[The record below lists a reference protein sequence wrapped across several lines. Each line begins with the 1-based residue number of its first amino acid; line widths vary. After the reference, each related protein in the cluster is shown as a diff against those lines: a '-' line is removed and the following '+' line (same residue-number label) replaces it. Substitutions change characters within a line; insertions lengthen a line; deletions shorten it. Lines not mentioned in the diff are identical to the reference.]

1 MMFKLKHKLPVMVG
15 MAASLVFGAENAAA
29 EIDARFA
36 DEASFRTYF
45 SGLTTQYDKDWA
57 LAAAVV
63 YCKPE
68 LAKIAL
74 DGGASINTT
83 AEQVGYKY
91 FGFDKGR
98 WLFINGEET
107 LAPVSYV
114 DRGIVVTVN
123 ERGEETVREDLKD
136 YYTYLED
143 YKEKLARYELSY
155 DGNSRNP
162 KWWMLPDK
170 GVSYGGET
178 LLAMAAGTCKNVG
191 RDGKAMTKLLLDYG
205 ADASA
210 DGAAA
215 RALRNAFLQG
225 DLPVVEFWLNEGV
238 KLPFGHQTVQTLL
251 STTDNEKM
259 FKMLIDMGGD
269 VNAYDEDGRTPLMR
283 AVNFSS
289 DIVRNLLQY
298 GADVNAKDKR
308 DGKPAWQ
315 QIAVVSTSS
324 NPEAETLRLLL
335 AAGVDATL
343 KSNSGYDI
351 FAMIESYKQRAESAE
366 GDDKADKQECARLL
380 QEYAEGWESKYKVVA
395 EARAAAQ
402 QDKYRRYKKP
412 VVQNALPK
420 TARKLKSPREL
431 PSVKEMYELH
441 EKAEHG
447 GRKAETSF
455 FAPGAEQPSAGKGTA
470 ASTADGNNAAAES
483 AGGGREMP
491 AEEVEEQILLF

>member
-15 MAASLVFGAENAAA
+15 MAVCLAFGAENAAA

-83 AEQVGYKY
+83 AEQVGYRY

-107 LAPVSYV
+107 LAPVPYA
-114 DRGIVVTVN
+114 DRGVVGGTG
-123 ERGEETVREDLKD
+123 RYAYIAD
-136 YYTYLED
+136 YN
-143 YKEKLARYELSY
+143 EKLARYELSY

-170 GVSYGGET
+170 GVSYGEKT
-178 LLAMAAGTCKNVG
+178 LLGTCG
-191 RDGKAMTKLLLDYG
+191 SKAMTKLLLDYG
-205 ADASA
+205 ADAST

-215 RALRNAFLQG
+215 MALRKAFFQR

-238 KLPFGHQTVQTLL
+238 KLPFEHQTVQTLL

-269 VNAYDEDGRTPLMR
+269 VNAYDEDGRTPLMH

-289 DIVRNLLQY
+289 DIVRNLLKY

-351 FAMIESYKQRAESAE
+351 FAAIESYKQRAESAE

-420 TARKLKSPREL
+420 TVRKLKSPRDL
-431 PSVKEMYELH
+431 PSVEEMYELH
-441 EKAEHG
+441 KKAEHG

-470 ASTADGNNAAAES
+470 APAADGNNTVVES
-483 AGGGREMP
+483 ANGGKEIPSEGT
-491 AEEVEEQILLF
+491 EEPILLF

>member
-1 MMFKLKHKLPVMVG
+1 M
-15 MAASLVFGAENAAA
+15 
-29 EIDARFA
+29 
-36 DEASFRTYF
+36 
-45 SGLTTQYDKDWA
+45 
-57 LAAAVV
+57 AAAVV

-83 AEQVGYKY
+83 AEQVGYRY

-107 LAPVSYV
+107 LVPVPYG

-143 YKEKLARYELSY
+143 YKEKLARHELSY

-170 GVSYGGET
+170 GVSYGEET

-210 DGAAA
+210 DG
-215 RALRNAFLQG
+215 
-225 DLPVVEFWLNEGV
+225 V
-238 KLPFGHQTVQTLL
+238 
-251 STTDNEKM
+251 
-259 FKMLIDMGGD
+259 
-269 VNAYDEDGRTPLMR
+269 
-283 AVNFSS
+283 
-289 DIVRNLLQY
+289 
-298 GADVNAKDKR
+298 
-308 DGKPAWQ
+308 
-315 QIAVVSTSS
+315 
-324 NPEAETLRLLL
+324 
-335 AAGVDATL
+335 
-343 KSNSGYDI
+343 
-351 FAMIESYKQRAESAE
+351 
-366 GDDKADKQECARLL
+366 
-380 QEYAEGWESKYKVVA
+380 
-395 EARAAAQ
+395 AAQ

-455 FAPGAEQPSAGKGTA
+455 FAPGAEQPSAGKGAA

-483 AGGGREMP
+483 AGGGREIP

>member
-1 MMFKLKHKLPVMVG
+1 MMKLLKHKLLAMAG
-15 MAASLVFGAENAAA
+15 MAACLVFGAENVAA

-45 SGLTTQYDKDWA
+45 RGLTTQYDKDWA

-83 AEQVGYKY
+83 AEQVRYDS
-91 FGFDKGR
+91 FGFDYGR

-107 LAPVSYV
+107 LAPLSYAYG
-114 DRGIVVTVN
+114 GIVVTVN

-143 YKEKLARYELSY
+143 YKEKLARHELSY

-170 GVSYGGET
+170 GVSYGEET
-178 LLAMAAGTCKNVG
+178 LLAMVAGTCKNVG
-191 RDGKAMTKLLLDYG
+191 RDGKAMTNLLLDYG

-225 DLPVVEFWLNEGV
+225 DMSVVEFWLNEGV

-269 VNAYDEDGRTPLMR
+269 VNAYDEDGRTPLMH
-283 AVNFSS
+283 AVCS
-289 DIVRNLLQY
+289 V
-298 GADVNAKDKR
+298 
-308 DGKPAWQ
+308 
-315 QIAVVSTSS
+315 
-324 NPEAETLRLLL
+324 LR
-335 AAGVDATL
+335 
-343 KSNSGYDI
+343 
-351 FAMIESYKQRAESAE
+351 
-366 GDDKADKQECARLL
+366 
-380 QEYAEGWESKYKVVA
+380 
-395 EARAAAQ
+395 
-402 QDKYRRYKKP
+402 
-412 VVQNALPK
+412 
-420 TARKLKSPREL
+420 
-431 PSVKEMYELH
+431 
-441 EKAEHG
+441 
-447 GRKAETSF
+447 
-455 FAPGAEQPSAGKGTA
+455 
-470 ASTADGNNAAAES
+470 
-483 AGGGREMP
+483 
-491 AEEVEEQILLF
+491 

>member
-1 MMFKLKHKLPVMVG
+1 MMFKLKHKLPAMVVG
-15 MAASLVFGAENAAA
+15 MAACLVFGAENAAA

-83 AEQVGYKY
+83 VEQVGYEY

-107 LAPVSYV
+107 LAPLPYV
-114 DRGIVVTVN
+114 YRGVVVTG
-123 ERGEETVREDLKD
+123 RGDLKD
-136 YYTYLED
+136 YYAYLED

-162 KWWMLPDK
+162 KLWMLPDK
-170 GVSYGGET
+170 GVSYGEKT
-178 LLAMAAGTCKNVG
+178 LLGTCG
-191 RDGKAMTKLLLDYG
+191 SKAMTKLLLDYG
-205 ADASA
+205 ADAST

-215 RALRNAFLQG
+215 RELQKAFFQR
-225 DLPVVEFWLNEGV
+225 DMSVVEFWLNEGF

-269 VNAYDEDGRTPLMR
+269 VNAYDEDGKTPLMH

-289 DIVRNLLQY
+289 DIVRNLLKY
-298 GADVNAKDKR
+298 GADVNVKDKK
-308 DGKPAWQ
+308 DGKPAWL

-343 KSNSGYDI
+343 KSDSGYDI
-351 FAMIESYKQRAESAE
+351 FAAIETYKQRAESAE

-380 QEYAEGWESKYKVVA
+380 QEYADGWESKYKVVA

-431 PSVKEMYELH
+431 PSVEEMYELH
-441 EKAEHG
+441 KKAEHG

-470 ASTADGNNAAAES
+470 ALTADGNNAAAER
-483 AGGGREMP
+483 AGGGREIP